1 MTTMEYEIIRLSN
14 GIRIVLY
21 PQQTPITHTCLL
33 INAGSRDEE
42 NGKFGVAHFIE
53 HLLFK
58 QTERRNTNQI
68 LNRLETVGGDL
79 NAYTTKEYTCIHA
92 SILNPYLDRAL
103 DLFEDI
109 IFHSTFPDLEMEKE
123 KSVIVDEMASYLDS
137 PEDAIIDD
145 FEDILFADSGLGHN
159 ILGIEDQLVGLQ
171 KNDILRFMK
180 GNYNTNDIVIG
191 ITGDYKKTQIEKLA
205 NRIFGQIE
213 KSVIQRDRARV
224 TVHTPQHIRMEKPIN
239 QVHYMLGTQA
249 YGIGDERKTGLLLL
263 NNMLG
268 GLGMSSILNLSIREK
283 YGIAYTI
290 ESNYSMFSDTGI
302 FSIYLGT
309 DEEKV
314 KKAVS
319 LVFKELNKL
328 KVHGLTATQLQKAKN
343 KFKGQIAL
351 AEENRMSMIIAV
363 AKNIMDYDRVITLE
377 EVFQKIDEVS
387 TDGAKEILEDIFDT
401 DKMTSLSF
409 VPSEED

>member
-1 MTTMEYEIIRLSN
+1 
-14 GIRIVLY
+14 
-21 PQQTPITHTCLL
+21 
-33 INAGSRDEE
+33 
-42 NGKFGVAHFIE
+42 
-53 HLLFK
+53 
-58 QTERRNTNQI
+58 
-68 LNRLETVGGDL
+68 
-79 NAYTTKEYTCIHA
+79 
-92 SILNPYLDRAL
+92 
-103 DLFEDI
+103 
-109 IFHSTFPDLEMEKE
+109 
-123 KSVIVDEMASYLDS
+123 
-137 PEDAIIDD
+137 
-145 FEDILFADSGLGHN
+145 
-159 ILGIEDQLVGLQ
+159 
-171 KNDILRFMK
+171 
-180 GNYNTNDIVIG
+180 
-191 ITGDYKKTQIEKLA
+191 
-205 NRIFGQIE
+205 
-213 KSVIQRDRARV
+213 
-224 TVHTPQHIRMEKPIN
+224 
-239 QVHYMLGTQA
+239 MLGTQA
-249 YGIGDERKTGLLLL
+249 YGIRDERKTGLLLL

-309 DEEKV
+309 DEEKA

-328 KVHGLTATQLQKAKN
+328 KVHGLTAAQLQKAKN

-363 AKNIMDYDRVITLE
+363 AKNIMDYDRVITLD

-387 TDGAKEILEDIFDT
+387 ADAAKEILEDIFDT